1 MKLSEILNEIR
12 KGKLVFSV
20 KILSPKG
27 YDSNV
32 ECISIA
38 DTLFYK
44 KNVAKQSSDEV
55 IVIYSKEFNISEFT
69 RQLSPFKNS
78 EIRARLNNEYVNIEI
93 D

>member
-1 MKLSEILNEIR
+1 MKLSEIINEIR
-12 KGKLVFSV
+12 NGKLVFSV
-20 KILSPKG
+20 KIFSPKG

-44 KNVAKQSSDEV
+44 KSVAKQSSDEV
-55 IVIYSKEFNISEFT
+55 IEIFNKEFNISEFE
-69 RQLSPFKNS
+69 RLLIPFKGS
-78 EIRARLNNEYVNIEI
+78 DIQARLNNKSVNIEI